1 MDIRRQRI
9 FFGLAEVIV
18 VMAAVFLLL
27 DAILGFTARSATRSV
42 QERSFSQYLESAN
55 LSASCGGGFSN
66 KQTVKGVTQVASRGT
81 PFNAYRLAF
90 TNMGD
95 AALTI
100 RSVNVAL
107 IGSQNRIFARH
118 RSDLGDGAGLT
129 VRPGQSSE
137 IVEAYGIDHP
147 VASCQILSWRS

>member
-27 DAILGFTARSATRSV
+27 DAILGFTARPGARSV
-42 QERSFSQYLESAN
+42 QTRSFSQYLDPAN
-55 LSASCGGGFSN
+55 LSASCAGGFSN

-81 PFNAYRLAF
+81 PFNAYRLSF

-100 RSVNVAL
+100 RSVSVEL
-107 IGSQNRIFARH
+107 IGSQNAIFARH
-118 RSDLGDGAGLT
+118 RSDLGGGAGLT
-129 VRPGQSSE
+129 LRPGQSGQ

-147 VASCQILSWRS
+147 VVSCQILSWQS

>member
-18 VMAAVFLLL
+18 VMAAIFLLL
-27 DAILGFTARSATRSV
+27 DAILGFTARPGTPSVQARSV
-42 QERSFSQYLESAN
+42 SQYMDPAN
-55 LSASCGGGFSN
+55 LSASCTGGFSN
-66 KQTVKGVTQVASRGT
+66 KRTLNGVTQVAPHGM
-81 PFNAYRLAF
+81 PFNAYRLAL

-100 RSVNVAL
+100 RSVEVAL
-107 IGSQNRIFARH
+107 IGSQNMVFARH
-118 RSDLGDGAGLT
+118 RSDLGGGAGLT
-129 VRPGQSSE
+129 LRPGQSSR

-147 VASCQILSWRS
+147 VAWCQILSWQS

>member
-27 DAILGFTARSATRSV
+27 DAILGFTARPGTRPV
-42 QERSFSQYLESAN
+42 QARSFSQYLDPAN
-55 LSASCGGGFSN
+55 LSASCTGGFSN
-66 KQTVKGVTQVASRGT
+66 KRTVNGVTQVAARGM

-90 TNMGD
+90 TNLGD

-100 RSVNVAL
+100 RSVNVEL
-107 IGSQNRIFARH
+107 IGSQHRIFARH
-118 RSDLGDGAGLT
+118 RSDLGGGAGLT
-129 VRPGQSSE
+129 LRPGQSSQV
-137 IVEAYGIDHP
+137 VEAYGIDQP
-147 VASCQILSWRS
+147 VTWCQILSWQS